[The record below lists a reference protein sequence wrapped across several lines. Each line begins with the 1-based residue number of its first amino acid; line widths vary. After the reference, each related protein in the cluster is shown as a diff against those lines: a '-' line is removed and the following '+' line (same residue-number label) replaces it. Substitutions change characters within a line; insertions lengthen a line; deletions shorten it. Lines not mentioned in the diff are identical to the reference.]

1 MSYVDFLIVVSQMA
15 QMWHANKMGTEDFVT
30 SQYYFW
36 EQGTLLAPVLW

>member
-30 SQYYFW
+30 LQYYLI
-36 EQGTLLAPVLW
+36 GTSSLVSVD